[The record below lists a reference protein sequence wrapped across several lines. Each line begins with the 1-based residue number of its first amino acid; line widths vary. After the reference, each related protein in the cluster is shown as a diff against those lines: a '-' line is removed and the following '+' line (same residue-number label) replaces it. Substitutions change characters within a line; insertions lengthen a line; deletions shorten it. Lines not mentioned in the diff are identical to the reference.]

1 MNTDLPFVIH
11 QSGSNAWDCDE
22 NGHLNVR
29 YYFAK
34 TYQGLIHLLAEL
46 GLTRNRLDSLNA
58 KPVLVD
64 QHVRLHKEVRLAVP
78 VTIRGALVSQAGSRV
93 TLYAEIRHSFEETLF
108 ATATS
113 DFEITDRTSG
123 EPIDVDTIRSITN
136 FELPPE
142 GMVKSL
148 GPEDKPI
155 FSAAQARDI
164 GYIETARGTVMGEEC
179 NREGDMEAY
188 QYTGRI
194 SDAIPNLMASMQS
207 SEEFALRSSGEL
219 GGAVVEI
226 RVDYYN
232 PLTVGSRFVILSG
245 LRSFTQKIM
254 RLSHL
259 VFDLDGDR
267 LVLHSQG
274 IAVALDLKTRR
285 AVAFSD
291 DRIERMHKRQ
301 LTLAES

>member
-1 MNTDLPFVIH
+1 MNADLPFVIH
-11 QSGSNAWDCDE
+11 RSGINAWDCDE

-46 GLTRNRLDSLNA
+46 GLTQKRLDSLNA
-58 KPVLVD
+58 KPVLVN

-78 VTIRGALVSQAGSRV
+78 VTIRGTLVSHAGSRI
-93 TLYAEIRHSFEETLF
+93 TLYSEIRHSFEETLF
-108 ATATS
+108 TTATS
-113 DFEITDRTSG
+113 EFEIINRTT
-123 EPIDVDTIRSITN
+123 EQPLDVEIIWPEHDFQRPS
-136 FELPPE
+136 E
-142 GMVKSL
+142 GMIKSL

-155 FSAAQARDI
+155 LSAAQARDM
-164 GYIETARGTVMGEEC
+164 GYIETARGVVMGEEC
-179 NREGDMEAY
+179 NRDGDMEVH

-207 SEEFALRSSGEL
+207 NEEFALRSSGEL

-226 RVDYYN
+226 RIDYYN
-232 PLTVGSRFVILSG
+232 PLTVSSRFVILSG
-245 LRSFTQKIM
+245 LRSFTQKTM

-259 VFDLDGDR
+259 VFDLDRDR
-267 LVLHSQG
+267 IALHSQG

-291 DRIERMHKRQ
+291 DRIARMHTRQ
-301 LTLAES
+301 LTLVAS

>member
-11 QSGSNAWDCDE
+11 RSGINAWDCDE

-34 TYQGLIHLLAEL
+34 THQGLVHLLAEL

-58 KPVLVD
+58 KPVLVN

-78 VTIRGALVSQAGSRV
+78 VTIRGTLVSQTGSRI

-113 DFEITDRTSG
+113 DFEIIDRTSG
-123 EPIDVDTIRSITN
+123 QPVNVDIIRPNSD

-142 GMVKSL
+142 GTVKSL
-148 GPEDKPI
+148 GPEGKPI

-179 NREGDMEAY
+179 NRDGEMETH
-188 QYTGRI
+188 QY
-194 SDAIPNLMASMQS
+194 A
-207 SEEFALRSSGEL
+207 
-219 GGAVVEI
+219 
-226 RVDYYN
+226 
-232 PLTVGSRFVILSG
+232 
-245 LRSFTQKIM
+245 
-254 RLSHL
+254 
-259 VFDLDGDR
+259 
-267 LVLHSQG
+267 
-274 IAVALDLKTRR
+274 
-285 AVAFSD
+285 
-291 DRIERMHKRQ
+291 
-301 LTLAES
+301 